1 MDTLT
6 KAAIEGCLYDP
17 TAVPSWPGFRPERI
31 FEPERDLRAVKLKEE
46 RFFARLDKDPGPET
60 VH

>member
-17 TAVPSWPGFRPERI
+17 TASRFYDIMRGGFLWTDE
-31 FEPERDLRAVKLKEE
+31 
-46 RFFARLDKDPGPET
+46 LDKDPGPET